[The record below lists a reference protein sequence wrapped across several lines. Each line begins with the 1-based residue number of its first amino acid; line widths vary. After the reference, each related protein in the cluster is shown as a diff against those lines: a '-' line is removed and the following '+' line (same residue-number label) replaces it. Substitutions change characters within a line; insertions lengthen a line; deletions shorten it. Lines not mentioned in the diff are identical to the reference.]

1 MYRCSC
7 YVLIM
12 KELDKIY
19 NAAQFEDAI
28 YKAWETSGYF
38 NPDNLPHAKES
49 FTISMPPPNATGTLH
64 IGHAM
69 MLVLQDLMIRF
80 NRMRGKKALWVP
92 GTDHASIATQNKVEK
107 QMAKEGIT
115 RNDMSREDF
124 IKRIEEYVDESRAT
138 IRDQVRKMGSSCD
151 WSRERYTLDEGLSH
165 AVKTIF
171 IRMYADGL
179 IYRGNRIVNWC
190 PRCKSTLADD
200 EVKYREEKAPF
211 YYLKYG
217 PVVIGTVR
225 PETKFLD
232 KTIVVHPD
240 DPRYKSLIGQE
251 FDVEWIEGPLRA
263 HVIADKVA
271 DREFGSGAMTIT
283 PGHSFEDFEL
293 AQKYHLPVAKIID
306 EDGNFT
312 DTAGSFAGKA
322 ARTSRAAIIDV
333 LQKKGLVDRIDENYS
348 HNLSICYRCGTPVD
362 PLPSL
367 QWFVDVNKK
376 ITQRGA
382 KSLKEL
388 ALEAVQSG
396 AIAIV
401 PNQFEKRYFQWMSNL
416 HDWCISRQIV
426 FGHRLPVYYCEKE
439 QGGCGEII
447 VAHEAPTECPKCKS
461 ISLRHDDDTLD
472 TWFSSSLWT
481 FSTLGWPDNA
491 EEKHGKIIKT
501 GDLASFHPTSVME
514 TGYDILPL
522 WVARMIIMSEYAL
535 HEEPFKTVYLHG
547 LVLDINRKKM
557 SKSNEETS
565 INPLDVI
572 PKYGADALRISMLV
586 GVTPGNDLLLGE
598 EKIASY
604 RNFINKL
611 WNISRFILQ
620 FGMDESHPLT
630 VSADKKGTNKKRAH
644 TLADRWILSR
654 LSRTC
659 ESVTRAIETFRFAQ
673 AAEELRVFTWD
684 ELADWYC
691 EISKVEKGK
700 HEILFGVLE
709 HLLAL
714 WHPFT
719 PFVTEVLYQH
729 IRENVHPKNKQ
740 EKEEH
745 PSTLMIHPWPVADR
759 RAIDEKAEKEFALI
773 QEIIQTIRNARAEH
787 GIPPAQKIQALV
799 WTMHLHT
806 LITDNEESI
815 KHLARLDFFTL
826 LTTDEKPHNA
836 VFLKISDDLEVYLPL
851 GMRKTDEEK
860 TKILKEIEMLKGLL
874 VSINHR
880 LTDNEFASHA
890 PKHIIEK
897 ETKKRDDY
905 LASIESLE
913 EQVKKIS

>member
-1 MYRCSC
+1 MT
-7 YVLIM
+7 
-12 KELDKIY
+12 ELEKIY
-19 NAAQFEDAI
+19 SAAQFEDAI
-28 YKAWETSGYF
+28 YKAWEASGYF
-38 NPDNLPHAKES
+38 NPDNLPSAKEPFS
-49 FTISMPPPNATGTLH
+49 IAMPPPNATGTLH

-80 NRMRGKKALWVP
+80 NRMNGKKALWIP

-115 RNDMSREDF
+115 RHDLSREDF
-124 IKRIEEYVDESRAT
+124 IARIEAYVDESRST
-138 IRDQVRKMGSSCD
+138 IRNQIRKMGSSCD

-171 IRMYADGL
+171 IRMYTDGL

-190 PRCKSTLADD
+190 PGCKSTLADD
-200 EVKYREEKAPF
+200 EVKYREEATPF

-240 DPRYKSLIGQE
+240 DPRYKELIGQE

-263 HVIADKVA
+263 HVIADAVA
-271 DREFGSGAMTIT
+271 DKEFGSGAMTIT

-293 AQKYHLPVAKIID
+293 AQKYHLPVTKIID
-306 EDGNFT
+306 EHGTFT
-312 DTAGSFAGKA
+312 DAAGSFAGKN
-322 ARTSRAAIIDV
+322 ARTSRAEIIEV
-333 LQKKGLVDRIDENYS
+333 LKKKGLVDHIDEHYT

-376 ITQRGA
+376 IA
-382 KSLKEL
+382 APADKSLKEIS
-388 ALEAVQSG
+388 LESVQSG
-396 AIAIV
+396 RITIL
-401 PNQFEKRYFQWMSNL
+401 PNQFEKKYFQWMNNL

-439 QGGCGEII
+439 LGGCGEVI
-447 VAHEAPTECPKCKS
+447 VAHEAPTECPKCKNT
-461 ISLRHDDDTLD
+461 SLRHDEDTLD
-472 TWFSSSLWT
+472 TWFSSALWT

-491 EEKHGKIIKT
+491 EEKHGKAIKK
-501 GDLASFHPTSVME
+501 GDLATFHPTSVME

-522 WVARMIIMSEYAL
+522 WVARMIMMSEYAL
-535 HEEPFKTVYLHG
+535 HEEPFSTVYLHG

-557 SKSNEETS
+557 SKSNDETS

-572 PKYGADALRISMLV
+572 PKYGADALRLSVLV

-620 FGMDESHPLT
+620 FGMEEKIEEASTPAH
-630 VSADKKGTNKKRAH
+630 H

-654 LSRTC
+654 LARTI
-659 ESVTRAIETFRFAQ
+659 ESVTHSIETFRFAH

-691 EISKVEKGK
+691 EVSKIEKGK
-700 HEILFGVLE
+700 HTLLLSILE
-709 HLLAL
+709 KLLAL

-729 IRENVHPKNKQ
+729 IRENVHPKTKH
-740 EKEEH
+740 EKDEH
-745 PSTLMIHPWPVADR
+745 PTTLMIHPWPAADKKL
-759 RAIDEKAEKEFALI
+759 IDEKAENEFALI
-773 QEIIQTIRNARAEH
+773 QTIIQSIRNARAEH
-787 GIPPAQKIQALV
+787 GIPPSQKIQSFI
-799 WTMHLHT
+799 WTKRLQS
-806 LITDNEESI
+806 LITDNEPTI
-815 KHLARLDFFTL
+815 KRLARLDFLTL

-836 VFLKISDDLEVYLPL
+836 VFLKVSDDMEVYLPL
-851 GMRKTDEEK
+851 GMRKTEEEQV
-860 TKILKEIEMLKGLL
+860 KIKKEIETLQGLL
-874 VSINHR
+874 TTLNHR
-880 LTDNEFASHA
+880 LGDREFLKGA
-890 PKHIIEK
+890 PKHIVEK

-905 LASIESLE
+905 LASIQTLE
-913 EQVKKIS
+913 EQLQKIS